1 VYGEELFMLTK
12 INHIGIAVTS
22 LDASLPFYRD
32 NLRMEFAG
40 IEEVTEQKVKVAM
53 LQIGESKIELLEPT
67 SSDSPVAKFIEKN
80 GPGIHHVAY
89 EVDDIEAAIARLIAD
104 GARMIDEKP
113 RVGAHDTRIA
123 FIHPKSSN
131 GVLTEL
137 CQCK

>member
-1 VYGEELFMLTK
+1 MLTK
-12 INHIGIAVTS
+12 INHIGIAVKS
-22 LDASLPFYRD
+22 LDETLVFYRD
-32 NLRMEFAG
+32 NLGMEFMG
-40 IEEVTEQKVKVAM
+40 IEEVAEQKVKVAM

-67 SSDSPVAKFIEKN
+67 SAESPVAKFIEKN

-89 EVDDIEAAIARLIAD
+89 EVNDIEAAIARLMAE

-113 RVGAHDTRIA
+113 RAGAHGSSIA

-137 CQCK
+137 CQCDH